1 MSNVSRGYRP
11 PSPLKVLKSSEGQ
24 IVLVRIKGGYEYVG
38 TLDLIDG
45 TMNIVLSDC
54 TEYNNDGSPSS
65 RYGRIII
72 RGSHVEFISVNYG
85 QVAPEKV
92 AL

>member
-11 PSPLKVLKSSEGQ
+11 PSPMKVLKGAEGQ
-24 IVLVRIKGGYEYVG
+24 IVLVRIKGGYEYIG

-54 TEYNNDGSPSS
+54 TEYSSEGKPTS

-72 RGSHVEFISVNYG
+72 RGSHVEFISTNYG
-85 QVAPEKV
+85 QVAPDKV
-92 AL
+92 AF